1 MDPVDAEQIQAQ
13 LAQRKPV
20 TDFGPGF
27 PPLPSSRMHTRPD
40 SPPKQ
45 TPSTRRDPTPLA
57 QPSAH
62 TAPGTPNMMRPASKP
77 PTPRP
82 RTADTAPT
90 NAPPPAPATPAAV
103 TAVAGGERALNVTDA
118 LGYLDAVKNQFHDK
132 PEVYNKFLD
141 IMKDFKSSVIDT
153 PGVIQRVS
161 ELFYG
166 HPNLITGFNTFL
178 PYGYRI
184 DPSSDPRDPNLIT
197 VTTPSGVTTH
207 SAFPGRTHR
216 IQPREQPGMPAPP
229 MSGLVSSGFAP
240 MRGSVNGGPS
250 SRSMTPHGFPG
261 GAPPGALPVDPAMFS
276 PGIAAAASQQTNAAA
291 TMLGNL
297 GNGAQPQMP
306 KEEFQRAIDFLNK
319 IKMRYEGDHHYK
331 LFLEVLQACQK
342 QRFLPQEVLQQ
353 VHDLFH
359 DAPELLH
366 EFNDFLPTGLS
377 GVPGGGQTG
386 LVNEDPSWTNPESLS
401 AIADKPQQKKQAPK
415 RKKRPVEK
423 EASPGPAPAKA
434 PPAKANKKP
443 KHRHV
448 PDPAS
453 PTFSYA
459 TVPSP
464 PPSQAQPS
472 TSQPAY
478 AMQNLQQTILL
489 QDGRTPEGKLMF
501 FDHAKKALESREMY
515 EDFLKTL
522 TLFSKDIFGVKDL
535 IDRAKVFLG
544 DGDLLA
550 EFKELLG
557 YDERRESIEYGPP
570 GSLRMGP
577 PEALLAQP
585 TDDGQGPSYRRL
597 PDSEIYL
604 ACSGRDEH
612 CRSLLND
619 EWVSHP
625 TWASEEAGFVAH
637 KKNSFEEALHKSEE
651 ERHEYHVHIE
661 ALRRTIAVLDPLYA
675 RIEDMTHEERANF
688 KLDADLGG
696 PSKSIYQRIIKKVYG
711 RDSGQEILVS
721 MQETPAVA
729 IPVVLARLK
738 QKDEEWRR
746 LQREYARTW
755 KAVDSA
761 NFYRSIDHM
770 GPAFKNN
777 DKKNITQKHFVGE
790 IIDARKAQVKGL
802 EEQISKGKEKAVPVC
817 SRGSIGVQLE
827 YQFEDTAVLQ
837 DSLKLVYSFLD
848 HSPGQYNLHERRA
861 IEKFL
866 RAFIPV
872 LCGFNAQEFNAAC
885 GPFDAYEDEHEMN
898 GHGEH
903 HGRSGRRSTGSHTSH
918 QGVPPGDLRRRLI
931 RAAQEREE
939 EMNGAAASPSHS
951 RASSPAPSASKA
963 AGQED
968 EVRLPDVWI
977 RDPTTMNPV
986 DNIAYGADVDRPFFA
1001 NTTFYLLLRLLQ
1013 ELYARLLT
1021 SKQTSRRHAA
1031 ENFKSL
1037 LANPVAVQLGLDEPN
1052 GPPALLAQ
1060 TREALAERG
1069 ISDERDMMY
1078 MYLLDAAEKSFSND
1092 KRTQDKD
1099 SLDNATFEE
1108 HMRWFFGFKAYQ
1120 LFTLDKLIAALIKQV
1135 QTVVQDH
1142 RCQELWSLL
1151 QSVQSSERI
1160 SIQDTIRYRREAE
1173 LHVSQDD
1180 HLYRIRWVRATQ
1192 TLQVQLMGSDDASVD
1207 GNGGTSRWREYVNS
1221 YVLRHR
1227 TEYAPRDS
1235 EGAPRVFLKRSLH
1248 EEEAGRVYAET
1259 DMAIRV
1265 TLPSYKLLYIT
1276 GTEDV
1281 FARRRAAVDAGPLWE
1296 RAAARQEERR
1306 RCRLL
1311 V

>member
-1 MDPVDAEQIQAQ
+1 MA
-13 LAQRKPV
+13 
-20 TDFGPGF
+20 
-27 PPLPSSRMHTRPD
+27 
-40 SPPKQ
+40 
-45 TPSTRRDPTPLA
+45 
-57 QPSAH
+57 
-62 TAPGTPNMMRPASKP
+62 
-77 PTPRP
+77 
-82 RTADTAPT
+82 
-90 NAPPPAPATPAAV
+90 
-103 TAVAGGERALNVTDA
+103 AVAGSERTLNVTDA
-118 LGYLDAVKNQFHDK
+118 LGYLDAVKNQFHDR

-141 IMKDFKSSVIDT
+141 IMKDFKSQVIDT

-178 PYGYRI
+178 PLGYRI

-197 VTTPSGVTTH
+197 VTTPTGTTIH
-207 SAFPGRTHR
+207 SALTGRSHR
-216 IQPREQPGMPAPP
+216 IAGPP
-229 MSGLVSSGFAP
+229 MSGLVPASY
-240 MRGSVNGGPS
+240 NGLQPLRHS
-250 SRSMTPHGFPG
+250 PH
-261 GAPPGALPVDPAMFS
+261 ATAM
-276 PGIAAAASQQTNAAA
+276 AAAASQQTNAAA

-297 GNGAQPQMP
+297 KDQQP
-306 KEEFQRAIDFLNK
+306 EAEFNHAIQYLNK
-319 IKMRYEGDHHYK
+319 IKMRFDGDPTKYK
-331 LFLEVLQACQK
+331 TFLDILQAYQK
-342 QRFLPQEVLQQ
+342 QQQ
-353 VHDLFH
+353 PPDVYIQVQMLFK
-359 DAPELLH
+359 DAPDLLK
-366 EFNDFLPTGLS
+366 EFKDFLPNAMPPSQMGLIPQDGMWAS
-377 GVPGGGQTG
+377 P
-386 LVNEDPSWTNPESLS
+386 DSLS
-401 AIADKPQQKKQAPK
+401 AVADKPQKKSAPLK

-423 EASPGPAPAKA
+423 EASP
-434 PPAKANKKP
+434 PPPPPKTVPSKANKKA
-443 KHRHV
+443 KHHHK
-448 PDPAS
+448 PDPVS
-453 PTFSYA
+453 PTYSYA

-464 PPSQAQPS
+464 PPTQNVPS
-472 TSQPAY
+472 TSQTAAY
-478 AMQNLQQTILL
+478 TMQNLQHTMIMPNPP
-489 QDGRTPEGKLMF
+489 TPTDKLMF
-501 FDHAKKALESREMY
+501 FDRAKKALESREVY

-535 IDRAKVFLG
+535 IERAKVFLG
-544 DGDLLA
+544 EGDLLTD
-550 EFKELLG
+550 FKELLG
-557 YDERRESIEYGPP
+557 FDEHKESMEYGPP

-577 PEALLAQP
+577 PEAQNSQP

-597 PDSEIYL
+597 PDSEIRL

-651 ERHEYHVHIE
+651 ERHEYHVHLE

-688 KLDADLGG
+688 KLEADFGG
-696 PSKSIYQRIIKKVYG
+696 PSKCIYQRIIKKIYG
-711 RDSGQEILVS
+711 RDNGQEILVS
-721 MQETPAVA
+721 MQESPAVA
-729 IPVVLARLK
+729 VPVVLARLK

-790 IIDARKAQVKGL
+790 ITDARKTQLREL
-802 EEQISKGKEKAVPVC
+802 EEASIKGKEKAVPVC
-817 SRGSIGVQLE
+817 SRGSIGPQLE
-827 YQFEDTAVLQ
+827 YEFEDTAVLQ
-837 DSLKLVYSFLD
+837 DAVKLVYSYLD

-872 LCGFNAQEFNAAC
+872 LCGFNAHEFNAAC
-885 GPFDAYEDEHEMN
+885 GPFDAYEDEHEVN
-898 GHGEH
+898 GHGEQH
-903 HGRSGRRSTGSHTSH
+903 HGRSGRRSTGSHSS
-918 QGVPPGDLRRRLI
+918 QVGVPPGDLRRRLL

-939 EMNGAAASPSHS
+939 ELNGTSASPAES
-951 RASSPAPSASKA
+951 RAGSPVPKSSKTV
-963 AGQED
+963 GKDD
-968 EVRLPDVWI
+968 ELRSPDVWI
-977 RDPTTMNPV
+977 KDPTTTNPV

-1001 NTTFYLLLRLLQ
+1001 NTTFYMLLRLLQ

-1021 SKQTSRRHAA
+1021 SKQTSHRHAA
-1031 ENFKSL
+1031 EKFKSL
-1037 LANPVAVQLGLDEPN
+1037 LANPVAEQLGLDEPN

-1078 MYLLDAAEKSFSND
+1078 MYLLDAAEKSFSSD
-1092 KRTQDKD
+1092 KRMSDKD

-1173 LHVSQDD
+1173 LHVSQDE
-1180 HLYRIRWVRATQ
+1180 HLYRVRWVRGTQ
-1192 TLQVQLMGSDDASVD
+1192 RLQVQLMGADDASVD

-1227 TEYAPRDS
+1227 SEYAPRES
-1235 EGAPRVFLKRSLH
+1235 ESSPRVFVRRCEISPVP
-1248 EEEAGRVYAET
+1248 AGRE
-1259 DMAIRV
+1259 M
-1265 TLPSYKLLYIT
+1265 
-1276 GTEDV
+1276 
-1281 FARRRAAVDAGPLWE
+1281 
-1296 RAAARQEERR
+1296 
-1306 RCRLL
+1306 C
-1311 V
+1311 

>member
-1 MDPVDAEQIQAQ
+1 
-13 LAQRKPV
+13 
-20 TDFGPGF
+20 
-27 PPLPSSRMHTRPD
+27 
-40 SPPKQ
+40 
-45 TPSTRRDPTPLA
+45 
-57 QPSAH
+57 
-62 TAPGTPNMMRPASKP
+62 
-77 PTPRP
+77 
-82 RTADTAPT
+82 
-90 NAPPPAPATPAAV
+90 
-103 TAVAGGERALNVTDA
+103 
-118 LGYLDAVKNQFHDK
+118 
-132 PEVYNKFLD
+132 
-141 IMKDFKSSVIDT
+141 MKDFKSSVIDT

-178 PYGYRI
+178 PVGYRI

-197 VTTPSGVTTH
+197 VTTPTGTTVH
-207 SAFPGRTHR
+207 SALTGRSHR
-216 IQPREQPGMPAPP
+216 IHTREMPGMPAPP
-229 MSGLVSSGFAP
+229 MPGLVPSAFPP
-240 MRGSVNGGPS
+240 MRGTANGGPA

-261 GAPPGALPVDPAMFS
+261 APAGTIPVDPAMFS

-291 TMLGNL
+291 TMLGSL
-297 GNGAQPQMP
+297 GSREQQPQQ
-306 KEEFQRAIDFLNK
+306 EFQHAIQYLNK
-319 IKMRYEGDHHYK
+319 IKMRFDGESRYK
-331 LFLEVLQACQK
+331 DFLDILQTYQRQQQPDVRVYQRVQELFSDAPDLVVEF
-342 QRFLPQEVLQQ
+342 RIFLP
-353 VHDLFH
+353 D
-359 DAPELLH
+359 
-366 EFNDFLPTGLS
+366 LS
-377 GVPGGGQTG
+377 GVPGGAPGG
-386 LVNEDPSWTNPESLS
+386 GHPVVDESAWANPESLS
-401 AIADKPQQKKQAPK
+401 AIADKPPPKKPAPK
-415 RKKRPVEK
+415 RKKRPAEK
-423 EASPGPAPAKA
+423 DASPGPPAKTI
-434 PPAKANKKP
+434 PSKANKKA
-443 KHRHV
+443 KLRHI
-448 PDPAS
+448 PDPVS
-453 PTFSYA
+453 PTFSHA
-459 TVPSP
+459 TAPSP
-464 PPSQAQPS
+464 PASQAPPAAAQPS
-472 TSQPAY
+472 Y
-478 AMQNLQQTILL
+478 AMQNLQHTIML

-515 EDFLKTL
+515 EDFLKML
-522 TLFSKDIFGVKDL
+522 TLFSKDILGVKDL

-557 YDERRESIEYGPP
+557 YDDRRESIEYGPP

-675 RIEDMTHEERANF
+675 RIEDMTHEERASF
-688 KLDADLGG
+688 KLDADFGG

-721 MQETPAVA
+721 MQESPAVA

-790 IIDARKAQVKGL
+790 IIDARKTQLREL
-802 EEQISKGKEKAVPVC
+802 EHQAGKGKEKAVPVC
-817 SRGSIGVQLE
+817 SRGSIGVQLQ
-827 YQFEDTAVLQ
+827 YQFADTAVLQ
-837 DSLKLVYSFLD
+837 DALKLVYSYLD
-848 HSPGQYNLHERRA
+848 HSPGQYNLHERRGV
-861 IEKFL
+861 EKFL
-866 RAFIPV
+866 RAFVPV
-872 LCGFNAQEFNAAC
+872 LCGFNAHEFNAAC
-885 GPFDAYEDEHEMN
+885 GPFDAYEDEHEVN
-898 GHGEH
+898 GHGEA

-918 QGVPPGDLRRRLI
+918 PHAGVPPGDLRRRLI

-939 EMNGAAASPSHS
+939 EMNGTGASPSHS
-951 RASSPAPSASKA
+951 RAPSPAAPASKA
-963 AGQED
+963 GGKED
-968 EVRLPDVWI
+968 EARLPDVWI
-977 RDPTTMNPV
+977 KDPTTTNPV

-1052 GPPALLAQ
+1052 GPPVLLAQ

-1078 MYLLDAAEKSFSND
+1078 MYLLDAAEKSFSSD

-1120 LFTLDKLIAALIKQV
+1120 LFTLDKLIAALIKQAS
-1135 QTVVQDH
+1135 TVVQDH

-1180 HLYRIRWVRATQ
+1180 HLYRICWVRATQ

-1227 TEYAPRDS
+1227 TEYAPRES
-1235 EGAPRVFLKRSLH
+1235 EGSPRVFLKRSLH
-1248 EEEAGRVYAET
+1248 EEEGGRVYAET
-1259 DMAIRV
+1259 DMGIRV

-1281 FARRRAAVDAGPLWE
+1281 VARRRTAADAGPLWE